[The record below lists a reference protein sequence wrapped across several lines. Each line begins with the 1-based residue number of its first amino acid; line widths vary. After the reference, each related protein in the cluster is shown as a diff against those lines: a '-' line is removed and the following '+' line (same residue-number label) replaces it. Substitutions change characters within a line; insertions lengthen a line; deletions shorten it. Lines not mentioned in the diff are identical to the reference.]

1 MLHEKSI
8 KELHQGLMNK
18 EFSSH
23 ELTQHFLDRISK
35 YDGKINSYITVTNE
49 QALKEADL
57 ADQRISRNE
66 NISYLTGIP
75 VAHKDIFCTEGV
87 KTTCG
92 SKMLADFKPPY
103 NATVVTKLME
113 QGAVSL
119 GKTNLDEFAM
129 GGTCENSY
137 YGPSL
142 NPWDLEYVPGGS
154 SGGSAAAMAA
164 RLAPISTGTDTGG
177 SIRQPAAFCGI
188 TGLKPTY
195 GRISRYG
202 MIAFAS
208 SLDQGGPIGISA
220 EDIAIFLEA
229 VSGKDPRDMTSANVA
244 VPNYLENIEDPIK
257 GLRIGLPEEFFS
269 KDLSPEVA
277 KKTEEAIEVLKAQG
291 AIFKKVSLKNSKYAV
306 PTYYIVAPSEASS
319 NLARY
324 DGIRYGYR
332 TDSSENL
339 ESLYNKSRSEAFGV
353 EVKRRILIGT
363 YALSSGYYDA
373 YYQKAQKIR
382 KIIKEDFTK
391 AFEEVDL
398 ILGPTTPSAAYKV
411 GAKINDPVS
420 MYLGDIYTIPANL
433 AGLPG
438 MSMPAGFIDN
448 MPIGV
453 QLIGPAFSEALML
466 NVGHIY
472 QKNTDWHKMM
482 PEKYKT

>member
-1 MLHEKSI
+1 MLHTKSI
-8 KELHQGLMNK
+8 KELHQGLITK

-23 ELTQHFLDRISK
+23 ELTQHFLDRISQ
-35 YDGKINSYITVTNE
+35 YDGKINSYITVTSE
-49 QALKEADL
+49 QALNAADV
-57 ADQRISRNE
+57 ADSKISKNE

-75 VAHKDIFCTEGV
+75 VAHKDIFCTKNI

-92 SKMLADFKPPY
+92 SKMLSDFKPPY
-103 NATVVTKLME
+103 DATVISKLIE
-113 QGAVSL
+113 KDAISL

-137 YGPSL
+137 YGPSM
-142 NPWDLEYVPGGS
+142 NPWNLEYVPGGS
-154 SGGSAAAMAA
+154 SGGSAAAVAA
-164 RLAPISTGTDTGG
+164 RLAPIATGTDTGG
-177 SIRQPAAFCGI
+177 SIRQPAAFCGV

-208 SLDQGGPIGISA
+208 SLDQGGPIGRSA

-229 VSGKDPRDMTSANVA
+229 VSGKDPRDMTSANID
-244 VPNYLENIEDPIK
+244 VPNYLASIENPIK
-257 GLRIGLPEEFFS
+257 GVRIGLPEEFFS
-269 KDLSPEVA
+269 ESLSPEIV
-277 KKTEEAIEVLKAQG
+277 KKTEEVIAVLKEQG
-291 AIFKKVSLKNSKYAV
+291 AIFKKISLKNSKYAV

-324 DGIRYGYR
+324 DGIKYGYR
-332 TDSSENL
+332 TKNSDNL
-339 ESLYNKSRSEAFGV
+339 ESLYNRSRSEAFGV

-373 YYQKAQKIR
+373 FYQKAQKIR
-382 KIIKEDFTK
+382 QIIKEDFVT

-398 ILGPTTPSAAYKV
+398 ILGPTTPSAAYKL
-411 GAKINDPVS
+411 GSKINDPVS

-438 MSMPAGFIDN
+438 ISMPAGFIDN

-453 QLIGPAFSEALML
+453 QLIGPAFSESLML

-472 QKNTDWHKMM
+472 QKNTDWHTMVPKD
-482 PEKYKT
+482 YTT

>member
-1 MLHEKSI
+1 MLHTKSI
-8 KELHQGLMNK
+8 KELHQGLITK

-23 ELTQHFLDRISK
+23 ELTQHFLDRIAQ
-35 YDGKINSYITVTNE
+35 YDGKINSYITVTSE
-49 QALKEADL
+49 QALNAADV
-57 ADQRISRNE
+57 ADSKISKNE

-75 VAHKDIFCTEGV
+75 VAHKDIFCTKNI

-92 SKMLADFKPPY
+92 SKMLSDFKPPY
-103 NATVVTKLME
+103 DATVISKLIE
-113 QGAVSL
+113 KDAISL

-137 YGPSL
+137 YGPSM
-142 NPWDLEYVPGGS
+142 NPWNLEYVPGGS
-154 SGGSAAAMAA
+154 SGGSAAAVAA
-164 RLAPISTGTDTGG
+164 RLAPIATGTDTGG
-177 SIRQPAAFCGI
+177 SIRQPAAFCGV

-208 SLDQGGPIGISA
+208 SLDQGGPIGRSA

-229 VSGKDPRDMTSANVA
+229 VSGKDPRDMTSANID
-244 VPNYLENIEDPIK
+244 VPNYLASIENPIK
-257 GLRIGLPEEFFS
+257 GVRIGLPEEFFS
-269 KDLSPEVA
+269 ESLSPEIA
-277 KKTEEAIEVLKAQG
+277 KKTEEVIAVLKEQG
-291 AIFKKVSLKNSKYAV
+291 AIFKKISLKNSKYAV

-324 DGIRYGYR
+324 DGIKYGYR
-332 TDSSENL
+332 TKNSDNL
-339 ESLYNKSRSEAFGV
+339 ESLYNRSRSEAFGV

-373 YYQKAQKIR
+373 FYQKAQKIR
-382 KIIKEDFTK
+382 QIIKEDFVT

-398 ILGPTTPSAAYKV
+398 ILGPTTPSAAYKL
-411 GAKINDPVS
+411 GSKINDPVS

-438 MSMPAGFIDN
+438 ISMPAGFIDN

-453 QLIGPAFSEALML
+453 QLIGPAFSESLML

-472 QKNTDWHKMM
+472 QKNTDWHTMVPKD
-482 PEKYKT
+482 YTT

>member
-23 ELTQHFLDRISK
+23 ELTEHFLDRIAK
-35 YDGKINSYITVTNE
+35 YDGKINSYITVTSE

-57 ADQRISRNE
+57 ADSRISKNE

-75 VAHKDIFCTEGV
+75 VAHKDIFCTENV

-103 NATVVTKLME
+103 NATVVSKLME

-164 RLAPISTGTDTGG
+164 RLAAISTGTDTGG

-208 SLDQGGPIGISA
+208 SLDQGGPIGASA

-229 VSGKDPRDMTSANVA
+229 VAGKDPRDMTSANVE
-244 VPNYLENIEDPIK
+244 VPNYLASIESPIK
-257 GLRIGLPEEFFS
+257 GIKIGLPEEFFS
-269 KDLSPEVA
+269 AALSPEVA

-324 DGIRYGYR
+324 DGIKYGYR
-332 TDSSENL
+332 TNSSENL

-373 YYQKAQKIR
+373 FYQKAQKIR
-382 KIIKEDFTK
+382 KIIKEDFVN

-398 ILGPTTPSAAYKV
+398 ILGPTTPSPAYKI
-411 GAKINDPVS
+411 GSKIDDPVS
-420 MYLGDIYTIPANL
+420 MYLGDTYTIPANL

-453 QLIGPAFSEALML
+453 QLIGPAFSESLML

-482 PEKYKT
+482 PENYKA